1 MFAEG
6 NTTFVLI
13 AAHSGEQ
20 FNQALPYL
28 LIATALIVGLYVVL
42 TIARARRVEPKSK
55 WSPWEWAVYAVTLV
69 SVGILAATSFG
80 AVLSVGVLS
89 GWALLAHMVGA
100 GMFVFVLPV
109 LAITWCE
116 PSRFDLRRY
125 GQRGPTGPERF
136 YWFPKLTFWLLL
148 SAGWVVAMTMLVSMI
163 PWMGTDE
170 LESMLEVHRW
180 SGLVVVAA
188 AALHISAMVMQRIG
202 KR

>member
-6 NTTFVLI
+6 NNSFVLI
-13 AAHSGEQ
+13 VAHGGEQ

-28 LIATALIVGLYVVL
+28 LVATALIVGVYVVL
-42 TIARARRVEPKSK
+42 SITRPRSVEPKSK
-55 WSPWEWAVYAVTLV
+55 WSLWEWAVYAATLL
-69 SVGILAATSFG
+69 SVGVLAATSFG
-80 AVLSVGVLS
+80 AVLSVGVLN

-125 GQRGPTGPERF
+125 GQREQTGSQRF

-148 SAGWVVAMTMLVSMI
+148 ASGWVVAMTMLVSMI

-170 LESMLEVHRW
+170 LESMLELHRW
-180 SGLVVVAA
+180 SGLLVVVAA
-188 AALHISAMVMQRIG
+188 ALHVSGIVMQRFG